1 MRVLHVVDSLHR
13 ENGGLP
19 AVVVRLAV
27 AQTAAGMRPAI
38 ACRDRDGLSDHVQWW
53 ASDVLGFSAVEVIPC
68 GLWPPRVARV
78 VRRFDAV
85 HVHGI
90 WSPFQ
95 TLLCWEAERS
105 GLATILAPH
114 GMLSN
119 WSLAHKQARK
129 SAALAIIWQDLIRH
143 ATRLQALSAAEAT
156 DLRARFPG
164 RQVAVVPNGV
174 SPANFSDLPAKG
186 EAWRAVPSLRRGRR
200 FVLFLARLHL
210 IKAPDL
216 LVEAFANLARL
227 IPDLDLIIA
236 GPDFGMER
244 QLRAQVELAGLAG
257 RVHWPGAVYGR
268 TKLALLQDALCL
280 CQPSRYEAFSVSMLE
295 ALACGVPVITTASAN
310 FPEIATEGAG
320 AIAAADP
327 VSLAAAIAEL
337 ASNETLR
344 ARQSAAARELAAA
357 RYTWWHIESQ
367 ARAMYEQAIAEVA
380 LTRLTGLR
388 TAGRA

>member
-114 GMLSN
+114 GMLSA
-119 WSLAHKQARK
+119 WSLAHKHARK
-129 SAALAIIWQDLIRH
+129 AAALAAIWQNLIRD
-143 ATRLQALSAAEAT
+143 ATRLLALNAAEAAE
-156 DLRARFPG
+156 LCARFPG
-164 RQVAVVPNGV
+164 RHVAVVPNGV
-174 SPANFSDLPAKG
+174 SLADFSSLPAQG

-216 LVEAFANLARL
+216 LVSAFAQLAKS
-227 IPDLDLIIA
+227 IPDLDLVIA
-236 GPDFGMER
+236 GPDFGMGS
-244 QLRAQVELAGLAG
+244 QLRAQVEMAGLSG
-257 RVHWPGAVYGR
+257 RVHWPGAIYGR
-268 TKLALLQDALCL
+268 TKLALLRDALCL
-280 CQPSRYEAFSVSMLE
+280 CQPSRYEAASVSMLE
-295 ALACGVPVITTASAN
+295 ALACGVPVITTATAN
-310 FPEIATEGAG
+310 FPEIAGEGAG
-320 AIAAADP
+320 TIAAADP

-337 ASNETLR
+337 AGDETLR
-344 ARQSAAARELAAA
+344 ARQSSVARELVEA
-357 RYTWWHIESQ
+357 RYTWGRIEPQ
-367 ARAMYEQAIAEVA
+367 ARAVYEQAIAEVT
-380 LTRLTGLR
+380 LSRLTGLR
-388 TAGRA
+388 TEGRA